1 MAVPRGA
8 PHARHVTPGED
19 LAARPGS
26 NTNYCHRRYVRSIH
40 RSGGQGESLS
50 LVGGDFFDYQD
61 TSGQF
66 RLALGDVCGKGAPA
80 ALQAAL
86 VQGVLAIEAVGNDG
100 ASPTMTHLNRALC
113 RREIP
118 GRFVTLFI
126 GIVTPEGRLSYCN
139 AGQCCPILANR
150 RSVRHLTVGGTPL
163 GLFSDA
169 IYKEESQVM
178 APGDTLVVFS
188 DGVTEARGRA
198 RNPNEE
204 FGDMRVLEAVREH
217 PEATASAVLDHL
229 LAKLRGFARQR
240 QQRDDVTALVMRY
253 LGEREREVLPCQ
265 YQRRFEACMKWKM
278 MTARLRGD
286 VVVIDLAWT
295 NGQCGE
301 DELSALIL
309 QLLDQGF
316 QRYMLNLV
324 RVPSPRAQRS
334 AGWSAHTQP

>member
-1 MAVPRGA
+1 MARTTRTLAGWSSGA
-8 PHARHVTPGED
+8 DGSPLVRPVTPGQDLRSAARIQHQLLPPSLYTGRYID
-19 LAARPGS
+19 LAAKASPCR
-26 NTNYCHRRYVRSIH
+26 V
-40 RSGGQGESLS
+40 
-50 LVGGDFFDYQD
+50 VGGDFFDYQD

-100 ASPTMTHLNRALC
+100 ASATMTHLNRALC

-139 AGQCCPILANR
+139 AGQCCPILVNHH
-150 RSVRHLTVGGTPL
+150 SVRRLTVGGTPL
-163 GLFSDA
+163 GLFSEA

-198 RNPNEE
+198 KNPNEE
-204 FGDMRVLEAVREH
+204 FGDLRVLEAVREH

-240 QQRDDVTALVMRY
+240 QQRDDATALVMRY
-253 LGEREREVLPCQ
+253 LGEREHEVVSCQ
-265 YQRRFEACMKWKM
+265 PGADS
-278 MTARLRGD
+278 RL
-286 VVVIDLAWT
+286 V
-295 NGQCGE
+295 
-301 DELSALIL
+301 
-309 QLLDQGF
+309 
-316 QRYMLNLV
+316 
-324 RVPSPRAQRS
+324 
-334 AGWSAHTQP
+334 